1 MVTHTCR
8 GKPTQRKPY
17 GSGNIWTAT
26 IGTGPLT
33 GMAASGISAVGFQDG
48 LNRALAGLL
57 RRERPGHLLISG
69 PVGCGQSTA
78 ARALAERWRQ
88 VAGNNQPNLV
98 RAVPGRLSYA
108 FPGEAIAELR
118 NLWEQAHAGV
128 LHIPDIEVLLA
139 DRNAVPI
146 LAQMRELAAGDAP
159 VSLILSGDYEA
170 TGQLHALA
178 PDLHAHMTSARVN
191 TLSPRQMAMIL
202 ERTLHEENWQTSEG
216 FAGDAETVLRRVRP
230 VGDLSNSRI
239 VRAIARSTTAGR
251 DPAVHGPLKVEDLDL
266 RALRTVDTREGAGF
280 VELDGL
286 IGLTD
291 IKSTVRQW
299 VANFDVMARR
309 EQLGLHASGMGQHMV
324 FKGPAGTA
332 KTTVARIV
340 GQVLAETGV
349 LTSGHLVEVQRAG
362 LVGDRGEPTSRRVID
377 VVKRSLGG
385 VLFIDEAYTL
395 TADGTAQDQGKEAVD
410 TLLKTMED
418 YREEFVV
425 IVAGYPLEMEQFL
438 NSNPGLRSRFPRV
451 LEFPSYTPEELLQI
465 LRYLSDKRGYT
476 IEPDVFQ
483 ALLPSL
489 SMAVHYPY
497 FGNGRHMRNMLEG
510 AISRQANRLTR
521 DSTDDD
527 LRTLTLS
534 DFDDEYARKETVA
547 PF

>member
-1 MVTHTCR
+1 
-8 GKPTQRKPY
+8 
-17 GSGNIWTAT
+17 
-26 IGTGPLT
+26 
-33 GMAASGISAVGFQDG
+33 MAFQDG
-48 LNRALAGLL
+48 LNRALAVLL
-57 RRERPGHLLISG
+57 RRDKPGHLLVAG

-88 VAGNNQPNLV
+88 VTGRHEATLV
-98 RAVPGRLSYA
+98 RAIPGRLSFA

-118 NLWEQAHAGV
+118 KLWSEASGGV
-128 LHIPDIEVLLA
+128 LHIPDVETLLA
-139 DRNAVPI
+139 DRNAVPL
-146 LAQMRELAAGDAP
+146 LAQLRELVDGDAEA
-159 VSLILSGDYEA
+159 SLLLTGDYEA
-170 TGQLHALA
+170 MGQLHALA
-178 PDLHAHMTSARVN
+178 PDLHAHLTVARVN
-191 TLSPRQMAMIL
+191 RLSAQQLAIL
-202 ERTLHEENWQTSEG
+202 LTQQLHDLGWATDETFTTE
-216 FAGDAETVLRRVRP
+216 AEVVLRRVRP
-230 VGDLSNSRI
+230 VGDLANSRI
-239 VRAIARSTTAGR
+239 VRALVASTTGNR
-251 DPAVHGPLKVEDLDL
+251 DRQSQPVVAAAELDL
-266 RALRTVDTREGAGF
+266 RSLRTVDTREGAGF

-286 IGLTD
+286 IGLND

-299 VANFDVMARR
+299 VANFDVMTRR

-349 LTSGHLVEVQRAG
+349 LTSGHLVEVQRAD

-385 VLFIDEAYTL
+385 VMFIDEAYTL
-395 TADGTAQDQGKEAVD
+395 TSDGATADQGKEAVD

-451 LEFPSYTPEELLQI
+451 LEFPSYTPDELLQI
-465 LRYLSDKRGYT
+465 LRYLADRRGYR
-476 IEPDVFQ
+476 IEPSVFDE
-483 ALLPSL
+483 LLPGL
-489 SMAVHYPY
+489 NMAVHYPY

-510 AISRQANRLTR
+510 AISRQANRLTNQSS
-521 DSTDDD
+521 DEE
-527 LRTLTLS
+527 LRTLTLA
-534 DFDDEYARKETVA
+534 DFYDEHAAKEVVA